1 MLPLLPLAAE
11 FHPLQVVWFI
21 LIAVLWIGY
30 LILEG
35 FDYGVGML
43 IPVLGKTEK
52 ERRVIVN
59 TIGPVWDSNQVWLLT
74 AGGATFAAFPGWY
87 ATLFSGA
94 YIPLLLVLFALI
106 IRGVSFE
113 YRAKRPETKWRNAFD
128 LMASTG
134 SFLTALVFG
143 IAFANMVI
151 GLPLRMDERNP
162 MLHIIDQSFWGY
174 FSLFGI
180 LGGIVLVVAFLFHGA
195 NYLSL
200 KTKGEFREKARAFS
214 STAGLAAIVVGAV
227 FLLWSNLAYSAG
239 MLGWIAMVV
248 AALGLIGSWV
258 AGRANR
264 DGWAFIG
271 STVAVLFVAVGIF
284 ARIFPDI
291 GFNNAAVPDM
301 PLNITSAAST
311 PYTLTIMTVAA
322 GVFVPIVLLYTAW
335 AYWVNR
341 RRIGVANI
349 PDEVPEGVAAY

>member
-30 LILEG
+30 LVLEG

-94 YIPLLLVLFALI
+94 YVPLLLVLLALI
-106 IRGVSFE
+106 VRGVSFE
-113 YRAKRPETKWRNAFD
+113 YRAKRPETRWRHAFD
-128 LMASTG
+128 WMATIG
-134 SFLTALVFG
+134 SFVTALVFG

-151 GLPLRMDERNP
+151 GLPVRMDTRNP
-162 MLHIIDQSFWGY
+162 KLHIIDQSFWGY

-180 LGGIVLVVAFLFHGA
+180 LGGIALVVVFLFHGA
-195 NYLSL
+195 NYLTL
-200 KTKGEFREKARAFS
+200 KTKGEFRDKARAM
-214 STAGLAAIVVGAV
+214 AGTLGIVAIVVGAV

-239 MLGWIAMVV
+239 VLGWVALVL
-248 AALGLIGSWV
+248 AALGLVASWLAGKAGKDGFAFLGS
-258 AGRANR
+258 
-264 DGWAFIG
+264 
-271 STVAVLFVAVGIF
+271 SVAVLFVAVGIF
-284 ARIFPDI
+284 ARIFPNI
-291 GFNNAAVPDM
+291 GSTAARSRAR
-301 PLNITSAAST
+301 LWTSR
-311 PYTLTIMTVAA
+311 P
-322 GVFVPIVLLYTAW
+322 
-335 AYWVNR
+335 R
-341 RRIGVANI
+341 RR
-349 PDEVPEGVAAY
+349 P